1 MYRLHGR
8 RSMDTH
14 RRVGHNTANNEEES
28 PVNPGFEEVM
38 SIRSRGMPADGE
50 VTISG
55 SDPVF
60 SARFKIGETT
70 ANILAGI
77 GVAVTDIHEMKTG
90 KRQKVAIDVRHAAA
104 TCQSSKFLSKPAAD
118 GGWKAVESSSM
129 THMRSITQPWQCK
142 DGRWYLPHFNLPH
155 LHDRVIGVLK
165 CESNADAVK
174 KAISKWDSHD
184 LEEAIAEARACGSII
199 RSNAE
204 WLEHPHGKVLAG
216 RALIDITKIG
226 DTDPIPFPKGERP
239 LSGIKVLDLTR
250 ILAGPIAARTLAE
263 NGANVLM
270 ITAKHLPQVPEH
282 VMDTSHGKSST
293 FLDFNKP
300 EDVATVKK
308 LARNADVFSQGYRP
322 GIMDKH
328 GLSPEQ
334 LAKER
339 PGIIYLSISCYGHG
353 GPFSGRGGWEQ
364 IGQSAT
370 GICLDNGD
378 ERPKLLPASACDY
391 TTGYNGA
398 LGVLLALARRAREG
412 GSYHVRVSLC
422 RSGMYIYKQGHVKY
436 PQPDM
441 GLSEAELNAI
451 LIEST
456 GGHGAL
462 KHLGPVLK
470 MSETKP
476 YWDKP
481 SPVLGANKAE
491 WLA

>member
-1 MYRLHGR
+1 M
-8 RSMDTH
+8 
-14 RRVGHNTANNEEES
+14 
-28 PVNPGFEEVM
+28 NPGFDEIM
-38 SIRSRGMPADGE
+38 NIRGRGMPADGE
-50 VTISG
+50 VTITG
-55 SDPVF
+55 NDPVF

-70 ANILAGI
+70 ANNLAGI

-104 TCQSSKFLSKPAAD
+104 TCQSSKMLTQPAAG
-118 GGWKAVESSSM
+118 GGWQEVPQTPSM
-129 THMRSITQPWQCK
+129 VHMRSITQPWQCK

-155 LHDRVIGVLK
+155 LHDRVIGVLG
-165 CESNADAVK
+165 CESSADAVA
-174 KAISKWDSHD
+174 KAVAQWDSHD
-184 LEEAIAEARACGSII
+184 LEEAVAAARACGSIV

-204 WLEHPHGKVLAG
+204 WLEHPHGKMLSG
-216 RALIDITKIG
+216 KPLIEITKIG
-226 DTDPIPFPKGERP
+226 DSAPVPFPKTGRP
-239 LSGIKVLDLTR
+239 LTGIKVLDLTR

-263 NGANVLM
+263 NGADVLM
-270 ITAKHLPQVPEH
+270 VTAEHLPQVPEH
-282 VMDTSHGKSST
+282 VMDTSHGKRSC
-293 FLDFNKP
+293 FLNLNKP
-300 EDVATVKK
+300 EDVATIKK
-308 LARNADVFSQGYRP
+308 LVGNADVFSQGYRP
-322 GIMDKH
+322 GIMDKY

-334 LAKER
+334 LAAVR

-353 GPFSGRGGWEQ
+353 GPFSNRGGWEQ
-364 IGQSAT
+364 ISQCAT

-398 LGVLLALARRAREG
+398 YGVLLALARRAREG

-422 RSGMYIYKQGHVKY
+422 RSGMYIYKQGKVSY
-436 PQPDM
+436 PKENM
-441 GLSEAELNAI
+441 GLTSAELDAI
-451 LIEST
+451 MVEST
-456 GGHGAL
+456 GGHGTL

-481 SPVLGANKAE
+481 SPKLGSSKPE

>member
-1 MYRLHGR
+1 M
-8 RSMDTH
+8 
-14 RRVGHNTANNEEES
+14 
-28 PVNPGFEEVM
+28 NPGFDEIMNV
-38 SIRSRGMPADGE
+38 RGRGMPADGE
-50 VTISG
+50 VTMTG

-104 TCQSSKFLSKPAAD
+104 TCQSSKMLTQPAAG
-118 GGWKAVESSSM
+118 GGWQEVPQTPSM
-129 THMRSITQPWQCK
+129 VHMRSITQPWQCK

-155 LHDRVIGVLK
+155 LHDRVIGVLG
-165 CESNADAVK
+165 CESSADAVA
-174 KAISKWDSHD
+174 KAIAKWDSHD
-184 LEEAIAEARACGSII
+184 LEEAVAAARACGSIV

-204 WLEHPHGKVLAG
+204 WLQHPHGKMLSGKPLVE
-216 RALIDITKIG
+216 ITKIG
-226 DTDPIPFPKGERP
+226 DSAPVPFPKSGRP
-239 LSGIKVLDLTR
+239 LAGIKVLDLTR

-263 NGANVLM
+263 NGADVLM
-270 ITAKHLPQVPEH
+270 VTAEHLPQVPEH
-282 VMDTSHGKSST
+282 VMDTSHGKRSCYLNLT
-293 FLDFNKP
+293 KA
-300 EDVATVKK
+300 EDVATIKRLVG
-308 LARNADVFSQGYRP
+308 NADVFSQGYRP
-322 GIMDKH
+322 GIMDKY

-334 LAKER
+334 LAAVR

-353 GPFSGRGGWEQ
+353 GPFSNRGGWEQ
-364 IGQSAT
+364 ISQCAT

-398 LGVLLALARRAREG
+398 YGVLLALARRAREG

-422 RSGMYIYKQGHVKY
+422 RSGMYIYKQGHVSY
-436 PQPDM
+436 PKENM
-441 GLSEAELNAI
+441 GLSSAELDAI
-451 LIEST
+451 MVEST
-456 GGHGAL
+456 GGHGTL
-462 KHLGPVLK
+462 KHLGPVLT

-481 SPVLGANKAE
+481 SPKLGSSKPE

>member
-1 MYRLHGR
+1 M
-8 RSMDTH
+8 S
-14 RRVGHNTANNEEES
+14 S
-28 PVNPGFEEVM
+28 GFEEIM
-38 SIRSRGMPADGE
+38 AIRGRGMPQDGE
-50 VTISG
+50 VTIAG
-55 SDPVF
+55 QDPVF

-90 KRQKVAIDVRHAAA
+90 RRQKVAIDVRHAAA
-104 TCQSSKFLSKPAAD
+104 TCQSSKFLSQRATD
-118 GGWKAVESSSM
+118 GNWKAVSSPSM
-129 THMRSITQPWQCK
+129 EHMRSITQPWQCK

-165 CESNADAVK
+165 CESNADAVA
-174 KAISKWDSHD
+174 KAIAKWDSHD
-184 LEEAIAEARACGSII
+184 LEEAVAEARACGSIV

-204 WLEHPHGKVLAG
+204 WLDHPHGKVLAA
-216 RALIDITKIG
+216 RPLIDITKIG
-226 DTDPIPFPKGERP
+226 DSDPIPFPKGERP

-263 NGANVLM
+263 NGAEVLM
-270 ITAKHLPQVPEH
+270 VTAQHLPQVPEH
-282 VMDTSHGKSST
+282 VMDTSHGKRSC
-293 FLDFNKP
+293 FLNLTKP
-300 EDVATVKK
+300 DDVATIKK
-308 LARNADVFSQGYRP
+308 LVRNADVFSQGYRP

-339 PGIIYLSISCYGHG
+339 PGLIYLSISCYGHG
-353 GPFSGRGGWEQ
+353 GPFSNRGGWEQ

-422 RSGMYIYKQGHVKY
+422 RSGMYIYKQGKVSYK
-436 PQPDM
+436 DANM
-441 GLSEAELNAI
+441 ELSDAELNSI
-451 LIEST
+451 RIESQ
-456 GGHGAL
+456 GGHGTL

-470 MSETKP
+470 MSETMP

-481 SPVLGANKAE
+481 SPTLGSSKPE
-491 WLA
+491 WL